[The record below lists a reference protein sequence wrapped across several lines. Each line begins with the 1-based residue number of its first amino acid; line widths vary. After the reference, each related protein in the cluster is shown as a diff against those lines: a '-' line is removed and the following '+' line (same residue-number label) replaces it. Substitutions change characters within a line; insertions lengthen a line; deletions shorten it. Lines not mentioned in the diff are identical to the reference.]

1 MNGRV
6 NYRPG
11 FRPSFGRPGFGRPG
25 FGRPI
30 NNGFGFGIPFL
41 LGAATATALTPYFYR
56 PYPYYGY
63 PVYYY

>member
-11 FRPSFGRPGFGRPG
+11 FRPLFGRPGFGRP
-25 FGRPI
+25 RY
-30 NNGFGFGIPFL
+30 GFGFGVPFL
-41 LGAATATALTPYFYR
+41 LGAVTATALTPYFYR

-63 PVYYY
+63 PYYY